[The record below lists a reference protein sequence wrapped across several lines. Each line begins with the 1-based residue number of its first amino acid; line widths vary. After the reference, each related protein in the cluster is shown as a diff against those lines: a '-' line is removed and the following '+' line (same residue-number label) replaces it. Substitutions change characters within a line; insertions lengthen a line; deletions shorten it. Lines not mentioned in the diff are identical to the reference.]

1 MRTTLYSIALA
12 ALLLVSATT
21 AMAHCEIPCGI
32 YGDPARFVEMREHVT
47 TLEKSMQQIVE
58 LSGQETVNHNQL
70 VRWVTNK
77 ELHAVKLQEVVW
89 QYFLAQRVKPVAE
102 KDDKAGHARYLLQ
115 LELLHKII
123 VHAMKA
129 KQTTDLA
136 QIEALR
142 KLIDRFEKVYFDKS

>member
-1 MRTTLYSIALA
+1 MRTTLFSIALA
-12 ALLLVSATT
+12 ALLLVSATA

-47 TLEKSMQQIVE
+47 TIEKSMKQVTE
-58 LSGQETVNHNQL
+58 LSGQETVNQNQL

-89 QYFLAQRVKPVAE
+89 QYFLAQRIKPVAK
-102 KDDKAGHARYLLQ
+102 KDDEAGHARYLLQ
-115 LELLHKII
+115 LELLHKIT

-129 KQTTDLA
+129 KQSTDLA

-142 KLIDRFEKVYFDKS
+142 TLLDRFEKVYFEKH